1 MSQMLS
7 KVVMMYEHLN
17 KIKFV
22 EVDSEFLKK
31 EVYKLRY
38 DVYVSEFGFEKE
50 EDHPSGL
57 EKDIY
62 DPYSVELA
70 AIENIDENTEKVIGT
85 MRLILHSEHGLPIE
99 NVASLNFY
107 DEKPPINKVAEI
119 SRLTISKEYRRRQE
133 DGLYGVKSYLNVTEG
148 GIIPDQNK
156 PGGSKVRI
164 QPYLILG
171 LFKELYRITKKLG
184 ITHWYIITEKK
195 LWYALKRFDLIFR
208 QIGDPIYYHGLRIP
222 YLGVVNEIEKH
233 LMNNHIDFYKGFL
246 NGLERKYWPAELC

>member
-1 MSQMLS
+1 
-7 KVVMMYEHLN
+7 MMYEQLD

-38 DVYVSEFGFEKE
+38 DVYVSEFGFEKK

-70 AIENIDENTEKVIGT
+70 AIENIDDNTEKVIGT
-85 MRLILHSEHGLPIE
+85 IRLILHSGQGLPIE
-99 NVASLNFY
+99 NVTSLNFY
-107 DEKPPINKVAEI
+107 DENPPINKVAEI

-133 DGLYGVKSYLNVTEG
+133 DGLFGVKSYLKVTEG
-148 GIIPDQNK
+148 DIIPGQNK
-156 PGGSKVRI
+156 PGNNKVRM

-171 LFKELYRITKKLG
+171 LFKKLYHVTKKLG
-184 ITHWYIITEKK
+184 ITHWYMITEKK
-195 LWYALKRFDLIFR
+195 LWYALKRFDFIFS
-208 QIGDPIYYHGLRIP
+208 QIGAPIYYHGLRIP

-233 LMNNHIDFYKGFL
+233 MMNNHIDFYKDFL
-246 NGLERKYWPAELC
+246 TGLERKYWPKELC